1 MKLEK
6 LITKE
11 LERSELSLC
20 TAESCTGGL
29 IAGRITAVSGA
40 SGCFQGGFVTYS
52 NRSKT
57 ILLGIPEDLIERH
70 GAVSDE
76 VARAMAEGARVK
88 LNTDIAVSVTGIAG
102 PEGGSPDKPVG
113 TVYIGLAVDKKTLVR
128 YFLFS
133 GTRYVIRK
141 KTTDEALKFVVDHIE
156 GRLGQE

>member
-29 IAGRITAVSGA
+29 IAGRITAISGA
-40 SGCFQGGFVTYS
+40 SGCFQGGFITYS
-52 NRSKT
+52 NNAKT
-57 ILLGIPEDLIERH
+57 ILLGISKALIERY
-70 GAVSDE
+70 GAVSAE
-76 VARAMAEGARVK
+76 TARAMAEGARAK

-102 PEGGSPDKPVG
+102 PDGGTPDKPVG

-133 GTRYVIRK
+133 GTRHVIRK
-141 KTTDEALKFVVDHIE
+141 KATDEALKFVVDHIE
-156 GRLGQE
+156 GRLKHE